1 MRSILLLLFQP
12 VHCCHWLLQVVS
24 NKLNASTG
32 NVTGYKVLTPSFGR
46 NTLFA
51 HEDSPVAQRA
61 AFALC
66 NLWATP
72 FAENEDSAAGDHTVM
87 SEGGHGLPHYT
98 RNDRSIVDCD
108 LVTWHTIGLTHAPR
122 AEDWPV
128 MPTEHAGILLL
139 PSGFNERNPVLDL
152 PEGNGTYAASARL

>member
-1 MRSILLLLFQP
+1 MFAKPGRP
-12 VHCCHWLLQVVS
+12 
-24 NKLNASTG
+24 ASSALARALATHS
-32 NVTGYKVLTPSFGR
+32 PSRDRPFK
-46 NTLFA
+46 LFA
-51 HEDSPVAQRA
+51 HSYLARGFGRSSLSQSLQTV
-61 AFALC
+61 
-66 NLWATP
+66 

-152 PEGNGTYAASARL
+152 PEGNGTYAASAKL

>member
-24 NKLNASTG
+24 NNINPSTG

-152 PEGNGTYAASARL
+152 PEGNGTYAASAKL